1 MINNNEYLAL
11 TQDKGVL
18 KRILKSGEG
27 NNPKDNQEVEGIKYI
42 LI

>member
-11 TQDKGVL
+11 TEDKGVL
-18 KRILKSGEG
+18 KKLLKSGEG
-27 NNPKDNQEVEGIKYI
+27 NIPKDNQEVEGIIYI